1 MWQHLSY
8 ELTFE
13 IFFLIYLDEDA
24 TLSNERMKTAA
35 TSATVTVSDICD
47 RTVFPHT
54 SYYILVQDGKYNTYM
69 YIYIYQAWLVF
80 EKYHD
85 PYT

>member
-35 TSATVTVSDICD
+35 TSATVTVGDICD

-69 YIYIYQAWLVF
+69 YIYISSVARV
-80 EKYHD
+80 
-85 PYT
+85 

>member
-1 MWQHLSY
+1 MPY

-13 IFFLIYLDEDA
+13 IFFFNYLEKDA

-35 TSATVTVSDICD
+35 TSATITVSDICD

-54 SYYILVQDGKYNTYM
+54 SYYILVQNGKYNI
-69 YIYIYQAWLVF
+69 YIYIYIKRDSCLKNTTILTRKRQL
-80 EKYHD
+80 
-85 PYT
+85 

>member
-1 MWQHLSY
+1 VLQHLPY

-13 IFFLIYLDEDA
+13 IFFFNYLEKDA

-35 TSATVTVSDICD
+35 TSATITVSDICD

-54 SYYILVQDGKYNTYM
+54 
-69 YIYIYQAWLVF
+69 
-80 EKYHD
+80 
-85 PYT
+85 